1 MRSYGEPTT
10 PIARSTRCMPLQQG
24 DELDRVAWGKGT
36 SINMAIQVVAYQAIA
51 MLREELYIMSQP
63 QFQHFPQRTEMN
75 GVYCFLMLMKPNTL
89 YEKRMTKL
97 VKC

>member
-1 MRSYGEPTT
+1 
-10 PIARSTRCMPLQQG
+10 MPLQQG

-63 QFQHFPQRTEMN
+63 QF
-75 GVYCFLMLMKPNTL
+75 
-89 YEKRMTKL
+89 
-97 VKC
+97 